1 MTKKKA
7 NPIISTL
14 TAIARRISGW
24 IERFLN
30 WLINTRIIKWLD
42 SFAEWIGKFLR
53 VAHLVRFSFWIS
65 VLGSVALFATSQSS
79 EILRVIAED
88 SEHRLLLFTV
98 SVFALSLTSWYWAR
112 ALIYRFYPATL
123 DLPKR
128 APEAIAARWLS

>member
-1 MTKKKA
+1 MPTRKS
-7 NPIISTL
+7 NPIVSAL
-14 TAIARRISGW
+14 SSIAGKLANW

-42 SFAEWIGKFLR
+42 SVAEWIGKFLR

-65 VLGSVALFATSQSS
+65 VLGSAALFATSQSS

-98 SVFALSLTSWYWAR
+98 SVLALSLMSWYWAR
-112 ALIYRFYPATL
+112 ALIY
-123 DLPKR
+123 
-128 APEAIAARWLS
+128 